1 MKSQRLSFGAPV
13 SRCEGDE
20 APERQPVFDRR
31 QDVLF
36 RWTDAIP
43 YPGYVIF
50 RGQQSQDE
58 SNRYSWESDEWAE
71 RIVQGGLSDHNGC
84 RALQVPVLVC

>member
-43 YPGYVIF
+43 YPGSSWPKKVGNTTVRPTTTTVAI
-50 RGQQSQDE
+50 QQPLNIIDLFFS
-58 SNRYSWESDEWAE
+58 
-71 RIVQGGLSDHNGC
+71 L
-84 RALQVPVLVC
+84 